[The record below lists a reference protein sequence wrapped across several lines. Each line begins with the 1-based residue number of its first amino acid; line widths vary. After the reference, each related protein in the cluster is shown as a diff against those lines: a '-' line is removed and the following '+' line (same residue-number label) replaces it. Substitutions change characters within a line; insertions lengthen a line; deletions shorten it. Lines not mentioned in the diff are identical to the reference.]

1 MCEAFDIEQILNNLK
16 LCLNLVWDLGM
27 GLVGVWQLGMGLVG
41 VWQLGMGLSG
51 SGNLEWVWVSQAT
64 WNGFG

>member
-27 GLVGVWQLGMGLVG
+27 GLVGVWQLGMGL
-41 VWQLGMGLSG
+41 SG

-64 WNGFG
+64 WNGFE